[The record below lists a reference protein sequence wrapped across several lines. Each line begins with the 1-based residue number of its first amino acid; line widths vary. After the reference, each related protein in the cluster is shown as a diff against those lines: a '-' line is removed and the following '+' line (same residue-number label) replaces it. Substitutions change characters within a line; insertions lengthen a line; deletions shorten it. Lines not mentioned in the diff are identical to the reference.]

1 MRDKNKPYR
10 DKIKAVRHW
19 FGLTQQEV
27 ADRLAFQDVKE
38 YGRLET
44 GEKRLTLDLLDAI
57 AGVFNMSLVELLSID
72 ERTLPGQ
79 SIDQARVDGSTA
91 PHKDIDKELALAY
104 ERINHLE
111 GEVEFL
117 RKQLERR

>member
-1 MRDKNKPYR
+1 MGEKNKPYR
-10 DKIKAVRHW
+10 DKLKAVRHW

-27 ADRLAFQDVKE
+27 ADRLGFHDVKE

-44 GEKRLTLDLLDAI
+44 GEKRLTLELLDEI
-57 AGVFNMSLVELLSID
+57 AGVFDMSLLELLSIN

-79 SIDQARVDGSTA
+79 GGDHARVDGSTA
-91 PHKDIDKELALAY
+91 PHKDIGRAIALAN
-104 ERINHLE
+104 ERIKHLE

-117 RKQLERR
+117 RKLLERR